1 MIVEEDPGERPL
13 ERWKLKPWAP
23 GRMPAAAGEEGVMFG
38 LGLPELVVIC
48 VIALLVFGPKKL
60 PDAGKALGQA
70 IRGFRSGME
79 ERDGAPGDIKAIP
92 APASCP
98 TCGKSAAAGGAFCI
112 YCGHPLAGAP
122 RKQAA

>member
-1 MIVEEDPGERPL
+1 
-13 ERWKLKPWAP
+13 
-23 GRMPAAAGEEGVMFG
+23 MFG
-38 LGLPELVVIC
+38 LGLPELIVIC

-70 IRGFRSGME
+70 IRGFKSSME
-79 ERDGAPGDIKAIP
+79 ERDGAPEAVKAIP

-98 TCGKSAAAGGAFCI
+98 GCGKSAAAGAAFCMH
-112 YCGHPLAGAP
+112 CGHPLAGEP